1 MTWLLLLR
9 KRHFRKMVV
18 PASTSSRLKLTRPL
32 LSSANRKPG
41 SRQTP
46 LSFNPSLTPSPVDF
60 ASKDMEQMLDIVH
73 ACMTFR
79 QPSCMERSGL
89 DTAVGGQ
96 AAAQV
101 FGKGSDWQAAPRVR
115 TKSSRRSPQ
124 LSEQLLQSERKG
136 SAGAPRK
143 MLEGSPTQPPDTWW
157 WSPGHPGPEM
167 GTVCFRVK
175 SETRYSARFGGS
187 YTKTKPRALLHSIL
201 YLVYRVDKKAETK
214 NMKRRYYKKEKK
226 QGKQTL
232 FQTFLTPKPR
242 KHTF

>member
-1 MTWLLLLR
+1 MGR
-9 KRHFRKMVV
+9 
-18 PASTSSRLKLTRPL
+18 
-32 LSSANRKPG
+32 LSSSAWRRKAW
-41 SRQTP
+41 
-46 LSFNPSLTPSPVDF
+46 DCWC
-60 ASKDMEQMLDIVH
+60 H
-73 ACMTFR
+73 
-79 QPSCMERSGL
+79 
-89 DTAVGGQ
+89 Q

-187 YTKTKPRALLHSIL
+187 YTKTKPRYVSSFRLNTRGSSPA
-201 YLVYRVDKKAETK
+201 
-214 NMKRRYYKKEKK
+214 N
-226 QGKQTL
+226 
-232 FQTFLTPKPR
+232 PR
-242 KHTF
+242 LR